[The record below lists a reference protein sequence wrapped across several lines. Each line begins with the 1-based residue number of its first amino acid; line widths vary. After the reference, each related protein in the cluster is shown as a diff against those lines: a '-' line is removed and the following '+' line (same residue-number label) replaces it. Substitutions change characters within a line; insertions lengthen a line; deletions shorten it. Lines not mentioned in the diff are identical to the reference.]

1 MRAAIRKVISLDF
14 ARSVGSC
21 LSDTGPTGGC
31 TAELSGVALL
41 VTSDNLSLQW
51 APRWLQ
57 QAGLDV
63 EIANSAEQAQ
73 AIASAK
79 KPIVFIVDVAAKDA
93 NQRPLLQRLRR
104 AHGSDVPLIALC
116 TSDADV
122 NLAADIDVADI
133 VRRPYQWDLITRRV
147 VKAVNAYE
155 TLMEL
160 QDANARLDRMN
171 SRVTKAEMERAKNV
185 GMDALTRL
193 PNIEKFRS
201 LLHKATAGRGAQ
213 DKDLCLLAIGLDRF
227 RLVNEA
233 VGYENANMLLS
244 QFADR
249 LRNCLRDRNV
259 IGDVDSGSVTAIAG
273 RIGGARFGLLV
284 SHGDVEQIRRV
295 NKAIVRQ
302 LSEPFEVAGQSIYLT
317 ASVGAAIHPRDCRTT
332 NDLLNFAENAMF
344 RTQDNGSGFEFH
356 TDLDDTGSHKLFA
369 LDGML
374 REAIRNGDLKLAYQP
389 ITNVASGKVVAAE
402 ALLRW
407 EHAEQGLIS
416 PAVFVPAAE
425 SSGLMAEIG
434 DFVIETACR
443 QLGDWIAGGMEPIRI
458 AINLSLC
465 QLLRGDIVKTVDDAL
480 DKNGLTPEL
489 LELELSERGVLNRNP
504 EVVDVVCKLKALGVR
519 ISIDDFGTGNA
530 AIGYLK
536 DLPIDVIKIDRS
548 YISGA
553 DRNERDEA
561 IASGIVALAQR
572 LDATVVAEGVETRE
586 QLHMLRGWGSQECQ
600 GFFFSPPIDAD
611 EFYARFARKGRF

>member
-1 MRAAIRKVISLDF
+1 MRAAIKKVISLDF

-21 LSDTGPTGGC
+21 LSDTRPTGGC
-31 TAELSGVALL
+31 TEELSGVALL

-57 QAGLDV
+57 QLGLDV
-63 EIANSAEQAQ
+63 EIASSAEHAQ

-79 KPIVFIVDVAAKDA
+79 KPIVFIVDAAAKDA

-104 AHGSDVPLIALC
+104 AHGSDVPLVALC
-116 TSDADV
+116 TSEADV
-122 NLAADIDVADI
+122 NLAADIDVTDI

-155 TLMEL
+155 TLIEL
-160 QDANARLDRMN
+160 RDANAKLDRMT
-171 SRVTKAEMERAKNV
+171 SRVSRAEMERAKNV

-201 LLHKATAGRGAQ
+201 LLHKATAGRGAR

-233 VGYENANMLLS
+233 IGYENANMLLS

-259 IGDVDSGSVTAIAG
+259 IGDLDSGSVTAIAA
-273 RIGGARFGLLV
+273 RLGGARFALLV
-284 SHGDVEQIRRV
+284 SHGDVEQIQRV
-295 NKAIVRQ
+295 NQAITRELQ
-302 LSEPFEVAGQSIYLT
+302 EPFEVAGQSVYLT
-317 ASVGAAIHPRDCRTT
+317 ASVGAAIHPRDCKSADELLYYAESAMLRAQ
-332 NDLLNFAENAMF
+332 DL
-344 RTQDNGSGFEFH
+344 GSGFQFH
-356 TDLDDTGSHKLFA
+356 TDLEGTGSHQMLA
-369 LDGML
+369 LDRML
-374 REAIRNGDLKLAYQP
+374 REAVQNGELKLAYQP
-389 ITNVASGKVVAAE
+389 ITDAFSGEVVAAE

-407 EHAEQGLIS
+407 QHPEQGMIS
-416 PAVFVPAAE
+416 PELFVPVAE
-425 SSGLMAEIG
+425 NSGLMTEIG
-434 DFVIETACR
+434 EFVINHACC
-443 QLGDWIAGGMEPIRI
+443 QLGDWMDAGMKPIRM

-465 QLLRGDIVKTVDDAL
+465 QLLRGDIVTTVAAAL
-480 DKNGLTPEL
+480 EDNDLAPEL
-489 LELELSERGVLNRNP
+489 LEFELSERGVLNKNP
-504 EVVDVVCKLKALGVR
+504 EVLDVVRRLKALGVR

-548 YISGA
+548 YVSGA
-553 DRNERDEA
+553 DRNARDEA
-561 IASGIVALAQR
+561 IASGMVALAQR
-572 LDATVVAEGVETRE
+572 LDATVIAEGVETRE
-586 QLHMLRGWGSQECQ
+586 QLHMLREWGSQECQ
-600 GFFFSPPIDAD
+600 GFYFSPAIDAD
-611 EFYARFARKGRF
+611 EFHARFARQARF